1 MPKSEAGSSRDR
13 GRDRRRSPPFL
24 RSARG
29 WRAACGFTLLE
40 LLVVLSI
47 IAIATAG
54 VALSL
59 RDSASTLVQ
68 REAER
73 LAALLE
79 SGRAQ
84 SRVSGVAV
92 VWRTTPA
99 QGFGFDGLPSG
110 ALPHDWLDRTTRSL
124 TMTPVTLGPEPIIA
138 PQEIVLTSARAP
150 DVQWRVWTD
159 GLRPFVAQ
167 PGGH

>member
-1 MPKSEAGSSRDR
+1 MPKLEAGSSRN
-13 GRDRRRSPPFL
+13 RREQPPGL
-24 RSARG
+24 RLR
-29 WRAACGFTLLE
+29 RPVFGFTLLE

-54 VALSL
+54 VALSV
-59 RDSASTLVQ
+59 RDSTSTLVQ
-68 REAER
+68 REAQR

-92 VWRTTPA
+92 VWRA
-99 QGFGFDGLPSG
+99 SAEDGFAFAGLPVG
-110 ALPHDWLDRTTRSL
+110 LLPHEWLDRATRVLTTE
-124 TMTPVTLGPEPIIA
+124 PVTLGPEPIIA
-138 PQEIVLTSARAP
+138 AQEIVLTSTQAP
-150 DVQWRVWTD
+150 DVHWRVWTD

-167 PGGH
+167 PGGQ